1 MIGGYV
7 GGIGTVPYIE
17 SGTTAYVTVTEDA
30 DTLTSAAVLALKAT
44 LDKAE
49 DADTLV
55 AGAALKIVA
64 GADLAEDADTLTA
77 LGIYPQSLGTLDV
90 TDGEDTLASLGLLP
104 ILATSILV
112 EDSDTASG
120 SLASLAIIAILDCTE
135 EDDTLTATISHSGF
149 GSRIA
154 SARPSGA
161 PRNMAHIGG
170 RAGLNASARGGTRI
184 RAA

>member
-1 MIGGYV
+1 MIGGFI

-17 SGTTAYVTVTEDA
+17 SGTNAYVTITEDA
-30 DTLTSAAVLALKAT
+30 DTLTSAAVLAIKAT

-55 AGAALKIVA
+55 AAAALNIVA
-64 GADLAEDADTLTA
+64 AADVTEDADTLTA

-90 TDGEDTLASLGLLP
+90 TEDADTLTSGGLLR
-104 ILATSILV
+104 ILAGADLV
-112 EDSDTASG
+112 EDSDTAS
-120 SLASLAIIAILDCTE
+120 SDAVISILASLDCTE

-154 SARPSGA
+154 AARPSGA

-170 RAGLNASARGGTRI
+170 RVGLNASARGGTRI